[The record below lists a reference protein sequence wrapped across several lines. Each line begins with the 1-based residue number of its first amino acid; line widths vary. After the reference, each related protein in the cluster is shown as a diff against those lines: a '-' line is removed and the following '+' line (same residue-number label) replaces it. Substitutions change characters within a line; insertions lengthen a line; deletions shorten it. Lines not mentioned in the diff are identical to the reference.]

1 MSGGGL
7 KMVRLCSKEWSFMDR
22 LYSWQILVQVKN
34 WVKRS
39 LVYLVKPVN
48 LDVIS
53 LVEKP
58 S

>member
-1 MSGGGL
+1 
-7 KMVRLCSKEWSFMDR
+7 MVRLCSKEWSFMDR
-22 LYSWQILVQVKN
+22 LYGWQILVQVKD

-39 LVYLVKPVN
+39 YTYLVKPVN